1 MSVRNRVAREL
12 EELSEG
18 DLKQVEDYISFL
30 RFRSRFQAAPALS
43 DDQLASLYAE
53 FAEED
58 RRLAEEGMADF
69 VEGLAKED
77 R

>member
-1 MSVRNRVAREL
+1 MAREL
-12 EELSEG
+12 EELSEE

-30 RFRSRFQAAPALS
+30 RFRSRFQSALVLTE
-43 DDQLASLYAE
+43 DQLASLYAE

-58 RRLAEEGMADF
+58 RRLAEEGMPDF
-69 VEGLAKED
+69 AEGLAKED